1 MQSHIGA
8 WNECELSGIGCIC
21 DPGFDGEF
29 CEITTTVAPP
39 TTFSQSNTDDYDYDY
54 STTDI
59 ATTDEVT
66 QDTIDDTTE
75 DTEGTTA
82 DSIEDS
88 TEENDVED
96 DVGYGLGECENPNPE
111 VITIG
116 NGTILQ
122 AYCDE
127 GSLNGTR

>member
-1 MQSHIGA
+1 M
-8 WNECELSGIGCIC
+8 
-21 DPGFDGEF
+21 
-29 CEITTTVAPP
+29 
-39 TTFSQSNTDDYDYDY
+39 
-54 STTDI
+54 
-59 ATTDEVT
+59 T

-96 DVGYGLGECENPNPE
+96 DVDYGLGVCENPNPE
-111 VITIG
+111 VIIIG